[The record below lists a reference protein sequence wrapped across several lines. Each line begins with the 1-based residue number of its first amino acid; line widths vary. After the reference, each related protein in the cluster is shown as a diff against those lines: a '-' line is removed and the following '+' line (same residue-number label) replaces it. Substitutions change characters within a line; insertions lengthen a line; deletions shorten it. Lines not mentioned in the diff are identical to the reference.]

1 MSKNYPFTLPT
12 QKKRRKAVKK
22 QSILIEYIPLNTNK
36 GGEMKRNI
44 ILSLW
49 LVVLTVLLVLGLK
62 VRMDQLATVECD
74 VDTVVAQYGDTLW
87 DIGYKHCGGDKA
99 NMEEVRY
106 QMVKL
111 NGDVIQP
118 GQLIVLP

>member
-1 MSKNYPFTLPT
+1 
-12 QKKRRKAVKK
+12 
-22 QSILIEYIPLNTNK
+22 
-36 GGEMKRNI
+36 MKRNI

>member
-1 MSKNYPFTLPT
+1 M
-12 QKKRRKAVKK
+12 KK
-22 QSILIEYIPLNTNK
+22 QLVVIDYIPLNRNK

-49 LVVLTVLLVLGLK
+49 LVVLTVLLVLGFA
-62 VRMDQLATVECD
+62 VRMNQLSAVECD

-106 QMVKL
+106 QMVEL
-111 NGDVIQP
+111 NGNVIQH
-118 GQLIVLP
+118 GQLIFLP

>member
-1 MSKNYPFTLPT
+1 M
-12 QKKRRKAVKK
+12 KK
-22 QSILIEYIPLNTNK
+22 QLVVIDHIPLNHNK

-49 LVVLTVLLVLGLK
+49 LVVLAALLVIGLAI
-62 VRMDQLATVECD
+62 RNNQLTTVECD

-111 NGDVIQP
+111 NGNVIQL
-118 GQLIVLP
+118 GQLVVLP

>member
-1 MSKNYPFTLPT
+1 M
-12 QKKRRKAVKK
+12 KK
-22 QSILIEYIPLNTNK
+22 QLVVINHIPIKHNK

-49 LVVLTVLLVLGLK
+49 LAVLAVLLVLGFA
-62 VRMDQLATVECD
+62 VRTNQLNNVECD

-87 DIGYKHCGGDKA
+87 DIGYKHCGGEKA

-106 QMVKL
+106 QMVEL
-111 NGDVIQP
+111 NGNVIQP
-118 GQLIVLP
+118 GQLVVLP

>member
-1 MSKNYPFTLPT
+1 M
-12 QKKRRKAVKK
+12 KRQLAT
-22 QSILIEYIPLNTNK
+22 IDYIQLKHNK

-49 LVVLTVLLVLGLK
+49 LAVLAVVAVIGLGI
-62 VRMDQLATVECD
+62 RMNQLATVKCD

-111 NGDVIQP
+111 NGNVIQP
-118 GQLIVLP
+118 GQLVVLP

>member
-1 MSKNYPFTLPT
+1 MSNNNKG
-12 QKKRRKAVKK
+12 RKAVKK
-22 QSILIEYIPLNTNK
+22 QSILIDYIPLNTNK

>member
-1 MSKNYPFTLPT
+1 M
-12 QKKRRKAVKK
+12 KK
-22 QSILIEYIPLNTNK
+22 QSILIDHIPIKTNK

-49 LVVLTVLLVLGLK
+49 LVVLTVLLVLGFAI
-62 VRMDQLATVECD
+62 RMNQLTTVECD

-111 NGDVIQP
+111 NGNVIQH
-118 GQLIVLP
+118 GQLIILP

>member
-1 MSKNYPFTLPT
+1 M
-12 QKKRRKAVKK
+12 KK
-22 QSILIEYIPLNTNK
+22 QLVVIDHIPLKHNK

-49 LVVLTVLLVLGLK
+49 LAVLAVIAVLGFA
-62 VRMDQLATVECD
+62 VRMNELATVDCD

-111 NGDVIQP
+111 NGNVIQP
-118 GQLIVLP
+118 GQLVVLP

>member
-1 MSKNYPFTLPT
+1 M
-12 QKKRRKAVKK
+12 KK
-22 QSILIEYIPLNTNK
+22 QLILIDHIPINTNK

-49 LVVLTVLLVLGLK
+49 LVVLTVLLVLGFAI
-62 VRMDQLATVECD
+62 RMNQLSAVECD

-87 DIGYKHCGGDKA
+87 DIGYKHCGREKA

-111 NGDVIQP
+111 NGNVIQP
-118 GQLIVLP
+118 GQLIILP

>member
-1 MSKNYPFTLPT
+1 
-12 QKKRRKAVKK
+12 
-22 QSILIEYIPLNTNK
+22 
-36 GGEMKRNI
+36 MKRNI

-87 DIGYKHCGGDKA
+87 VIGYKHCGGDKA